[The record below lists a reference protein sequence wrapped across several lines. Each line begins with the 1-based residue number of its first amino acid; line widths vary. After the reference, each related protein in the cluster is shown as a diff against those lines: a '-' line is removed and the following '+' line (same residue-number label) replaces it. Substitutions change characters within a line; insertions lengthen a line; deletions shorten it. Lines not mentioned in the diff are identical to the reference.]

1 VIHTNGSPR
10 SRGEPF
16 FPPEEDAMTIRFLLI
31 LALLAATCESRPH
44 SANNHVAAANIFTG
58 RYAHSRF
65 AGWKVRAS
73 ARGRDCDVLL
83 VETDMVMEDSMV
95 EAMHYGAG
103 AYGVVD
109 GGVQRFYRDRSF
121 RGVAYKD
128 SSGRIWAYGDVTA
141 HDAAT
146 LPRCD

>member
-1 VIHTNGSPR
+1 
-10 SRGEPF
+10 
-16 FPPEEDAMTIRFLLI
+16 MTIRRLMIF
-31 LALLAATCESRPH
+31 ALLAAMCDARPH
-44 SANNHVAAANIFTG
+44 SPEKHVASANFFTN

-65 AGWKVRAS
+65 AGWKVHAS

-128 SSGRIWAYGDVTA
+128 SSGRIWTYGNVTA
-141 HDAAT
+141 QDAAT
-146 LPRCD
+146 LSPCR

>member
-1 VIHTNGSPR
+1 
-10 SRGEPF
+10 
-16 FPPEEDAMTIRFLLI
+16 MTIRRLMIF
-31 LALLAATCESRPH
+31 ALLAAMCESRPH
-44 SANNHVAAANIFTG
+44 SPGKHVAAAHVFTD

-65 AGWKVRAS
+65 VRWNVRAS

-141 HDAAT
+141 QDAAT

>member
-1 VIHTNGSPR
+1 
-10 SRGEPF
+10 
-16 FPPEEDAMTIRFLLI
+16 MTIRRLMI
-31 LALLAATCESRPH
+31 LALLAAMCESRPR
-44 SANNHVAAANIFTG
+44 SSGNHAAAANFLTD

-65 AGWKVRAS
+65 AGWNVRAS

-83 VETDMVMEDSMV
+83 VETDMLMEDSMV

-109 GGVQRFYRDRSF
+109 GGVQRFCRDRAF

-128 SSGRIWAYGDVTA
+128 SSGRIWAYGNVTA
-141 HDAAT
+141 QDAAT

>member
-1 VIHTNGSPR
+1 
-10 SRGEPF
+10 
-16 FPPEEDAMTIRFLLI
+16 MTFRCLMMV
-31 LALLAATCESRPH
+31 ALLAAMCESRPRLP
-44 SANNHVAAANIFTG
+44 NNHVAAANVFTD

-83 VETDMVMEDSMV
+83 VETDMIMEDSMV

-121 RGVAYKD
+121 RGVAYRD
-128 SSGRIWAYGDVTA
+128 SSGRIWAYGNVTA
-141 HDAAT
+141 QDAAA

>member
-1 VIHTNGSPR
+1 VIHPNGSPQRAANR
-10 SRGEPF
+10 SLF
-16 FPPEEDAMTIRFLLI
+16 EEDAMTIRSLMT
-31 LALLAATCESRPH
+31 LALLAAMCESHRSPSH
-44 SANNHVAAANIFTG
+44 ETHIVAANAFTQ

-109 GGVQRFYRDRSF
+109 GGVQRFYRDRAF

-128 SSGRIWAYGDVTA
+128 SSGRVWAYGDVTA
-141 HDAAT
+141 QAAAT
-146 LPRCD
+146 MPRCD

>member
-1 VIHTNGSPR
+1 
-10 SRGEPF
+10 
-16 FPPEEDAMTIRFLLI
+16 MTIRCLMI
-31 LALLAATCESRPH
+31 LALLIAMCESHPRPA
-44 SANNHVAAANIFTG
+44 SNHVAAANVFTD

-65 AGWKVRAS
+65 ARWNVRAS

-103 AYGVVD
+103 AYGVD

-141 HDAAT
+141 RDAAT
-146 LPRCD
+146 LSQCH

>member
-1 VIHTNGSPR
+1 MKLRCLMLV
-10 SRGEPF
+10 
-16 FPPEEDAMTIRFLLI
+16 
-31 LALLAATCESRPH
+31 ALLAAACHSRQPSTPEH
-44 SANNHVAAANIFTG
+44 DVRIVAANLFTQ

-65 AGWKVRAS
+65 AGWKVRAT
-73 ARGRDCDVLL
+73 ARGRDCGVLL
-83 VETDMVMEDSMV
+83 VETGVIMEDSMV

-121 RGVAYKD
+121 RAVAYKD

-141 HDAAT
+141 SEAAT
-146 LPRCD
+146 LKQCD

>member
-1 VIHTNGSPR
+1 
-10 SRGEPF
+10 
-16 FPPEEDAMTIRFLLI
+16 MTFV
-31 LALLAATCESRPH
+31 LLAAMCEPRPH
-44 SANNHVAAANIFTG
+44 TTGKHVADASFLTD

-65 AGWKVRAS
+65 AGWKVRSS
-73 ARGRDCDVLL
+73 ARGRDCDVLF

-109 GGVQRFYRDRSF
+109 GGVQRFCRDRSF

-128 SSGRIWAYGDVTA
+128 SSGRIWAYGNVTA
-141 HDAAT
+141 QDAAT
-146 LPRCD
+146 LPRCR

>member
-1 VIHTNGSPR
+1 
-10 SRGEPF
+10 
-16 FPPEEDAMTIRFLLI
+16 MTIRCLMI
-31 LALLAATCESRPH
+31 LSLLAAMCDSRPRLP
-44 SANNHVAAANIFTG
+44 NNHVVSANVFTN

-65 AGWKVRAS
+65 AGWKIRAS

-146 LPRCD
+146 MPRCD

>member
-1 VIHTNGSPR
+1 
-10 SRGEPF
+10 
-16 FPPEEDAMTIRFLLI
+16 MTIRCLTI
-31 LALLAATCESRPH
+31 LALLAAMCESRPRLPD
-44 SANNHVAAANIFTG
+44 NHVAAANVFTN

-65 AGWKVRAS
+65 ARWNVRAS

-83 VETDMVMEDSMV
+83 IETGLVMEDSMI

-103 AYGVVD
+103 AYGVID
-109 GGVQRFYRDRSF
+109 GGVQRFSRDRSF

-128 SSGRIWAYGDVTA
+128 SSGRIWAYGNVTA
-141 HDAAT
+141 RDAAT

>member
-1 VIHTNGSPR
+1 MMFRRLMI
-10 SRGEPF
+10 F
-16 FPPEEDAMTIRFLLI
+16 
-31 LALLAATCESRPH
+31 ALLAAMCESHPH
-44 SANNHVAAANIFTG
+44 PPGKQVAAANFFTD

-109 GGVQRFYRDRSF
+109 GGVQRFCRERSF

-128 SSGRIWAYGDVTA
+128 SSGRIWAYGNVTA
-141 HDAAT
+141 QDAAT

>member
-1 VIHTNGSPR
+1 
-10 SRGEPF
+10 
-16 FPPEEDAMTIRFLLI
+16 MI
-31 LALLAATCESRPH
+31 LALLIAMCDTRPPH
-44 SANNHVAAANIFTG
+44 SSSNHVAAASVFTD

-83 VETDMVMEDSMV
+83 IETDMVMEDSMV

-128 SSGRIWAYGDVTA
+128 SSGRIWAYGNVTA
-141 HDAAT
+141 QDAAT

>member
-1 VIHTNGSPR
+1 
-10 SRGEPF
+10 
-16 FPPEEDAMTIRFLLI
+16 MTIRRLMIF
-31 LALLAATCESRPH
+31 ALLAAMCEPRPH
-44 SANNHVAAANIFTG
+44 SSGKHVADANVFTN
-58 RYAHSRF
+58 RYTHSRF

-109 GGVQRFYRDRSF
+109 GGVQRFCRDRSF

-128 SSGRIWAYGDVTA
+128 SSGRIWAYGNVTA
-141 HDAAT
+141 QDAAT
-146 LPRCD
+146 LPRCR

>member
-1 VIHTNGSPR
+1 MR
-10 SRGEPF
+10 YL
-16 FPPEEDAMTIRFLLI
+16 MI
-31 LALLAATCESRPH
+31 LALLAATCESRPRLP
-44 SANNHVAAANIFTG
+44 NNHVASANVFTN

-65 AGWKVRAS
+65 VHWNVRAS

-146 LPRCD
+146 LPRCH

>member
-1 VIHTNGSPR
+1 MS
-10 SRGEPF
+10 
-16 FPPEEDAMTIRFLLI
+16 IRCLMI
-31 LALLAATCESRPH
+31 LALLIAMCDSRPRLP
-44 SANNHVAAANIFTG
+44 NNHVASANVFTN

-146 LPRCD
+146 MPRCD

>member
-1 VIHTNGSPR
+1 
-10 SRGEPF
+10 
-16 FPPEEDAMTIRFLLI
+16 MTFRCLMMV
-31 LALLAATCESRPH
+31 ALLAAMCESRPH
-44 SANNHVAAANIFTG
+44 LPNNHVAAANVFTD

-83 VETDMVMEDSMV
+83 VETDMIMEDSMV

-141 HDAAT
+141 RDAAT
-146 LPRCD
+146 LSQCH

>member
-1 VIHTNGSPR
+1 
-10 SRGEPF
+10 
-16 FPPEEDAMTIRFLLI
+16 MRF
-31 LALLAATCESRPH
+31 TSD
-44 SANNHVAAANIFTG
+44 SSDNHVAAANVFTN

-65 AGWKVRAS
+65 ARWNVRAT

-95 EAMHYGAG
+95 DAMHYGAG

-109 GGVQRFYRDRSF
+109 GGVQRFYRDRAF

-128 SSGRIWAYGDVTA
+128 SSGRIWAYGNVSA
-141 HDAAT
+141 RDAAT
-146 LPRCD
+146 LSRCR

>member
-1 VIHTNGSPR
+1 
-10 SRGEPF
+10 
-16 FPPEEDAMTIRFLLI
+16 MTIRYLMI
-31 LALLAATCESRPH
+31 LALLIATCESRPRL
-44 SANNHVAAANIFTG
+44 SDNHVDAAHVFTD

-128 SSGRIWAYGDVTA
+128 SSGRIWAYGNVTA
-141 HDAAT
+141 QEAAT

>member
-1 VIHTNGSPR
+1 
-10 SRGEPF
+10 
-16 FPPEEDAMTIRFLLI
+16 MTIRCLMIFALLI
-31 LALLAATCESRPH
+31 AMCDTRPH
-44 SANNHVAAANIFTG
+44 SSSKQVAAARVFTD

-65 AGWKVRAS
+65 AAWKVRAS

-128 SSGRIWAYGDVTA
+128 SSGRIWAYGNVTA
-141 HDAAT
+141 QDAAT
-146 LPRCD
+146 LSRCD

>member
-1 VIHTNGSPR
+1 
-10 SRGEPF
+10 
-16 FPPEEDAMTIRFLLI
+16 MTIRCLMT
-31 LALLAATCESRPH
+31 LALLIAMCESHPPP
-44 SANNHVAAANIFTG
+44 SINHVAAANVFTD

-65 AGWKVRAS
+65 ARWNVRAT

-141 HDAAT
+141 QDAAT
-146 LPRCD
+146 LSQCH

>member
-1 VIHTNGSPR
+1 
-10 SRGEPF
+10 
-16 FPPEEDAMTIRFLLI
+16 MTIRCLMV
-31 LALLAATCESRPH
+31 LALLIAMCESRPH
-44 SANNHVAAANIFTG
+44 SSGKHVAAANLFTD

-65 AGWKVRAS
+65 AAWKVRAS

-128 SSGRIWAYGDVTA
+128 SSGRIWAYGNVTA
-141 HDAAT
+141 QDAAA

>member
-1 VIHTNGSPR
+1 
-10 SRGEPF
+10 
-16 FPPEEDAMTIRFLLI
+16 MTIRCLII
-31 LALLAATCESRPH
+31 LALLASTCESRPRPSFDNTH
-44 SANNHVAAANIFTG
+44 VVAATVFTQ

-65 AGWKVRAS
+65 AGWNVRAS

-103 AYGVVD
+103 EYGVVE

-141 HDAAT
+141 RDAAT

>member
-1 VIHTNGSPR
+1 
-10 SRGEPF
+10 
-16 FPPEEDAMTIRFLLI
+16 MTIRCLMI
-31 LALLAATCESRPH
+31 LALLVAMCESRPRSSSKH
-44 SANNHVAAANIFTG
+44 AAAANDFTN
-58 RYAHSRF
+58 RYSHSRF

-103 AYGVVD
+103 AYGVVN
-109 GGVQRFYRDRSF
+109 GGVQRFYRDRAF

-128 SSGRIWAYGDVTA
+128 SSGRIWAYGNVTA

>member
-1 VIHTNGSPR
+1 
-10 SRGEPF
+10 
-16 FPPEEDAMTIRFLLI
+16 MTIRCLMI
-31 LALLAATCESRPH
+31 LTLLAAMCESRPRP
-44 SANNHVAAANIFTG
+44 SSDHVAAANVFTD

-103 AYGVVD
+103 AYGVVE
-109 GGVQRFYRDRSF
+109 GGVQRFYRDRAF

-128 SSGRIWAYGDVTA
+128 SSGRIWAYGNVTA
-141 HDAAT
+141 QDAAT

>member
-1 VIHTNGSPR
+1 
-10 SRGEPF
+10 
-16 FPPEEDAMTIRFLLI
+16 MTIRCLMI
-31 LALLAATCESRPH
+31 LTLLAATCESRQH
-44 SANNHVAAANIFTG
+44 SSSNHVAAANVFTD

-128 SSGRIWAYGDVTA
+128 SSGRIWAYGNVTA
-141 HDAAT
+141 QDAAT